1 MALKAILGDVVLPSA
16 ARGSGTHA
24 SGPIANSGAT
34 SNVVVLVHCTAVSG
48 TSPTLNVVLQSS
60 NDGSSWSSV
69 ASSATTQLTAAGN
82 AMSNALVDDDYIQVL
97 ATVGGTDTPTATCR
111 VAVLVIP
118 S

>member
-1 MALKAILGDVVLPSA
+1 MSLKPILGNVVLPSA
-16 ARGSGTHA
+16 ARGAGTHA
-24 SGPIANSGAT
+24 SGPITNPGGT
-34 SNVVVLVHCTAVSG
+34 SNVVALVHCTAVSG
-48 TSPTLNVVLQSS
+48 TSPTLDVVLQTSP
-60 NDGSSWSSV
+60 DGSTWTSV

-97 ATVGGTDTPTATCR
+97 ATVGGSATPTATCR